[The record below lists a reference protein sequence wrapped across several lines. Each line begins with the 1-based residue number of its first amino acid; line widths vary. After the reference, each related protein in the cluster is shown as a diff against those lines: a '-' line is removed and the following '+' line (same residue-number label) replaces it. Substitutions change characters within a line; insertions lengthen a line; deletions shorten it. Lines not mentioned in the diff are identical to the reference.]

1 LKLVP
6 GRIGLEI
13 LAHVFTVGGS
23 QETTFEH
30 SDANSE
36 TVMSDGQFEITGAVL
51 SVTTTL
57 NVQVD
62 LFPASSVAVYVTA
75 VVPGLKL
82 VPGGV
87 GVETVAHPFTVGG
100 VHVTTFEHS
109 SAFNETLISEGQ
121 PAIAG
126 PVLSVT
132 TMLNEHVDI
141 LFAASFAVYVTT
153 VVPGSKLCPG
163 EKFEVSVTQLATVGG
178 VHVTTFEHSAAVSET
193 LIFAGQPEITGAE
206 VSVTITLNEQVVT
219 LFAASLAEYVT
230 LVVPRLNVAPGEIFD
245 VSVTQFSTVG
255 CVHVTTREH
264 SAAVRDTL
272 MSAGQLEITG
282 GVLSVTMTLNVHVD
296 LFPAASVAV

>member
-36 TVMSDGQFEITGAVL
+36 TLISEGQFEITGAVL
-51 SVTTTL
+51 SVTITL

-75 VVPGLKL
+75 VVPRLKL
-82 VPGGV
+82 VPGNIGL
-87 GVETVAHPFTVGG
+87 EIVAHPFTVGG
-100 VHVTTFEHS
+100 VQVTIFEHS
-109 SAFNETLISEGQ
+109 SAFNETLISDGQ
-121 PAIAG
+121 PEITG

-132 TMLNEHVDI
+132 ITSNEHVDV

-153 VVPGSKLCPG
+153 VVPGTKLCPG
-163 EKFEVSVTQLATVGG
+163 EKFDVSVTQLATVGG

-193 LIFAGQPEITGAE
+193 FTVVGQFE
-206 VSVTITLNEQVVT
+206 N
-219 LFAASLAEYVT
+219 
-230 LVVPRLNVAPGEIFD
+230 
-245 VSVTQFSTVG
+245 
-255 CVHVTTREH
+255 
-264 SAAVRDTL
+264 
-272 MSAGQLEITG
+272 TG
-282 GVLSVTMTLNVHVD
+282 GVLSVTVTVKEHVD
-296 LFPAASVAV
+296 LFP